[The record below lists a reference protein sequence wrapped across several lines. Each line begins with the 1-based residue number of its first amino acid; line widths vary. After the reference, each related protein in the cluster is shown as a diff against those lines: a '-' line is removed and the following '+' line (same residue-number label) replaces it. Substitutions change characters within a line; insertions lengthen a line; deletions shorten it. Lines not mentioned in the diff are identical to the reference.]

1 MGRGAGAWPPRGHL
15 ATAIRRK
22 TGRTVGGWFA
32 ERSMAGARL
41 LLVVTVT
48 SVGCRRSSA
57 L

>member
-41 LLVVTVT
+41 LLVVTDP
-48 SVGCRRSSA
+48 SVE
-57 L
+57 